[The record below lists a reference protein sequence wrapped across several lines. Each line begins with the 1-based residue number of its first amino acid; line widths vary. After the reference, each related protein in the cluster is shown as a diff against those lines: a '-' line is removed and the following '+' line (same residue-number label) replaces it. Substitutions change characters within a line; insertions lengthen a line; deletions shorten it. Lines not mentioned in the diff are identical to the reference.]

1 VISLVSGTLTAV
13 SASIGRD
20 GDNLGGTAPTAGTT
34 TDGIYVDGATVTIA
48 TTLGDGSTGNNS
60 SAQMR
65 VDAGSVTVGGVTTVT
80 NDAGSRY
87 TVLDLNGGTFTDN
100 DTSGTGIIVGGNAD
114 TGLDAEL
121 LIRGNATVKTPAIV
135 LGNSTDNGGILNL
148 TDIGGTTYIGS
159 GGIVSAA
166 PSPTVVTIAIGSSSV
181 STAPIVAASANWT
194 SSAPMTLSNSSGGTA
209 VTFQTANASGTPE
222 NITLNGALS
231 VAGGLTQTG
240 GGTLTLGGAD
250 TFTGA
255 AMVTNGIM
263 ELTGTISGAT
273 SLTISSGAVFHL
285 AGGSLSVSGGITN
298 NGIFKLSGTPA
309 LAQTGSFIN
318 NGVLDMIDG
327 PQTLP
332 ASFTNNGT
340 VLTSSSVQPQTVT
353 MSGSN
358 FTLTIHGYAQ
368 HTYQLQSTA
377 SLVAPVTWTNVGAAQ
392 VGTGSSLTF
401 TDTGG
406 AGGTQGFYQIM
417 VSP

>member
-1 VISLVSGTLTAV
+1 
-13 SASIGRD
+13 
-20 GDNLGGTAPTAGTT
+20 
-34 TDGIYVDGATVTIA
+34 
-48 TTLGDGSTGNNS
+48 
-60 SAQMR
+60 
-65 VDAGSVTVGGVTTVT
+65 
-80 NDAGSRY
+80 
-87 TVLDLNGGTFTDN
+87 
-100 DTSGTGIIVGGNAD
+100 
-114 TGLDAEL
+114 
-121 LIRGNATVKTPAIV
+121 
-135 LGNSTDNGGILNL
+135 
-148 TDIGGTTYIGS
+148 
-159 GGIVSAA
+159 
-166 PSPTVVTIAIGSSSV
+166 
-181 STAPIVAASANWT
+181 
-194 SSAPMTLSNSSGGTA
+194 MTLSNSSGGTA

-240 GGTLTLGGAD
+240 AGTLTLGGAD
-250 TFTGA
+250 TITGA
-255 AMVTNGIM
+255 ASVTNGIM
-263 ELTGTISGAT
+263 KLTGSLSGAT
-273 SLTISSGAVFHL
+273 SLSVSSGAVFHL

-340 VLTSSSVQPQTVT
+340 VLTSSSVQPQSVT
-353 MSGSN
+353 MTGSN

-377 SLVAPVTWTNVGAAQ
+377 SLVAPVTWTNVGAPQIGA
-392 VGTGSSLTF
+392 GSPLTF